1 MSIDDRDDSAR
12 NPNLSES
19 PSAGNRVFGLK
30 LMGITFVADDFDA
43 VDPEIV
49 ALFEGSDDDDDELF
63 S

>member
-1 MSIDDRDDSAR
+1 
-12 NPNLSES
+12 
-19 PSAGNRVFGLK
+19 
-30 LMGITFVADDFDA
+30 MGITFVADDFDA